1 MKRIFQSQT
10 ISTGLAI
17 FSMFFGA
24 GNVVFPLV
32 IGASAGDKN
41 IFAIAGLLITAVGI
55 PFLGLFATILFSG
68 DYRKFF
74 FRMGKV
80 PGLFAIVSCMAMIGP
95 FAALPRCVALAHTTM
110 QAFLPRTSV
119 FMFSLIAC
127 ILLFFLAVSR
137 SKIVD
142 ILGKVLSPILLISL
156 FVIIIKGIIN
166 APSAPMVSDS
176 GLLFFKKG
184 FLEGYNTMDFLA
196 TFFFS
201 NAVIVGLL
209 RAQGKKDSDEIK
221 PSKELIK
228 MVINAGII
236 GSSLLAL
243 VYVGFSFVASF
254 YAAELAGM
262 AGDSMISVISFMV
275 LGPYGGF
282 IANLAVSLACL
293 TTAVALAIVFSEF
306 LEKDIFGGILHYRFA
321 LLITLIIT
329 FAFANIGF
337 AGIVSMIAPVL
348 AIWYPG
354 LLVLSILNVLYK
366 LFRFKP
372 VQTPVFLTVAL
383 VLLRRFL

>member
-1 MKRIFQSQT
+1 M
-10 ISTGLAI
+10 
-17 FSMFFGA
+17 
-24 GNVVFPLV
+24 VFPLV

-74 FRMGKV
+74 FRMGKI

-127 ILLFFLAVSR
+127 ILLFFLASSR
-137 SKIVD
+137 SRIVD

-156 FVIIIKGIIN
+156 FVIIIKGIISS
-166 APSAPMVSDS
+166 PSAPMVSDS
-176 GLLFFKKG
+176 GLMFFKRG

-254 YAAELAGM
+254 YATELAGM
-262 AGDSMISVISFMV
+262 AGDSMISVMSFMV
-275 LGPYGGF
+275 LGPYGGL

-306 LEKDIFGGILHYRFA
+306 LEKDIFGGILNYRFA

-348 AIWYPG
+348 AVWYPG
-354 LLVLSILNVLYK
+354 LLVLTLLNVLYK

>member
-1 MKRIFQSQT
+1 MKRIFQSKT
-10 ISTGLAI
+10 IATGLAI

-74 FRMGKV
+74 FRIGKI

-110 QAFLPRTSV
+110 QAFMPGTSL
-119 FMFSLIAC
+119 FIFSFASC
-127 ILLFFLAVSR
+127 IFLYFLAVSR
-137 SKIVD
+137 SSIVD
-142 ILGKVLSPILLISL
+142 ILGKVLSPILLVSL
-156 FVIIIKGIIN
+156 LVIIVKGIF
-166 APSAPMVSDS
+166 SAPASPVVADS
-176 GLLFFKKG
+176 GLFFFKKG

-201 NAVIVGLL
+201 NAIIVGLL
-209 RAQGKKDSDEIK
+209 RAQGRKDSEELK

-236 GSSLLAL
+236 GASLLAL

-254 YAAELAGM
+254 HGAELVGM
-262 AGDSMISVISFMV
+262 SGDTMISVIAFKV
-275 LGPYGGF
+275 LGPYGGL

-306 LEKDIFGGILHYRFA
+306 LEKEIFGGLLHYRFA
-321 LLITLIIT
+321 LLITLVIT
-329 FAFANIGF
+329 FAFANVGF
-337 AGIVSMIAPVL
+337 AGIVGMIAPVL
-348 AIWYPG
+348 AVWYPG

-366 LFRFKP
+366 VFRFKS
-372 VQTPVFLTVAL
+372 VRTPVFLTVGL
-383 VLLRRFL
+383 VLLRKFL